1 MGRVCSGH
9 PLFLGRKSAAANL
22 NRPASRSRTPNRSN
36 NAPPPEDESNEEGNY
51 GDAVSPEG
59 AANLNAKVDGQ
70 GCRLPGRLYARPG
83 ASIGQS
89 PIVAGPVLADTPVSA
104 RSMRGRDVFPNVC
117 LSHLAD
123 SLSRLAACPLTG
135 AKRTSLIPL
144 INVR

>member
-89 PIVAGPVLADTPVSA
+89 PIVAGPVLADTQ
-104 RSMRGRDVFPNVC
+104 FQ
-117 LSHLAD
+117 LA
-123 SLSRLAACPLTG
+123 P
-135 AKRTSLIPL
+135 
-144 INVR
+144 